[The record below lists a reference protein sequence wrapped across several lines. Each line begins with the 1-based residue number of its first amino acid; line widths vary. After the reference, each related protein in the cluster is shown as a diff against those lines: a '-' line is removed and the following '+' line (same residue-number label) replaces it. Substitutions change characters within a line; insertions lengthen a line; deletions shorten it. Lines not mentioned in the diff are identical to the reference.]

1 MIEVLVLT
9 VDALEPA
16 VAFAVRVDAIDQ
28 PSADLLEG
36 RGLPVRLV
44 PREAFKFRAIRVE
57 GNDLLLAD
65 LTSVLDHLLNDRGQ
79 FLQERLLAV
88 DDLEELALLQDV
100 VVELLQTVLEV
111 LVQAVDAGRIEGT
124 PLLLVP
130 DVFVE
135 KASSLEVGRSLASQF
150 LLLSVVGADGHE
162 PQTTAD

>member
-9 VDALEPA
+9 VDALQPA
-16 VAFAVRVDAIDQ
+16 VAFTVRVDAISQ

-44 PREAFKFRAIRVE
+44 GHEAFKFGVIRVE

-65 LTSVLDHLLNDRGQ
+65 LTSVLDHLLNEQGH
-79 FLQERLLAV
+79 FLQERLVAV

-130 DVFVE
+130 DVLVA
-135 KASSLEVGRSLASQF
+135 KTPVMEVSRSLASQ
-150 LLLSVVGADGHE
+150 LLLLAVEGADGHE
-162 PQTTAD
+162 PKATTG